1 MTDDEQP
8 EEGAVAFFTK
18 DHRACDARWA
28 AVEAAVAGHDTAA
41 AATAWQEFDRLM
53 RRHFEMEEQ
62 VLFPAFEHATGMT
75 AGPTMVMR
83 MEHQQMRGLLGQMGG
98 SATSGDWEAVVDQ
111 GDTLLMLIQQH
122 NAKEEAIVY
131 PMADQHLAATWGDVA
146 SRLRKF

>member
-1 MTDDEQP
+1 MTADEQP

-18 DHRACDARWA
+18 DHRTCDARWA
-28 AVEAAVAGHDTAA
+28 AVEAAVEAHDPAGASA
-41 AATAWQEFDRLM
+41 AWQDFDRLI

-62 VLFPAFEHATGMT
+62 VLFPAFEHVTGMT

-83 MEHQQMRGLLGQMGG
+83 MEHQQVRGLLGQMGA
-98 SATSGDWEAVVDQ
+98 SATGGDWHAVLDQ

>member
-1 MTDDEQP
+1 MTDDEKP

-28 AVEAAVAGHDTAA
+28 AVESAVAGKDVAGAAVAWED
-41 AATAWQEFDRLM
+41 FDRMM
-53 RRHFEMEEQ
+53 RRHFDMEEK
-62 VLFPAFEHATGMT
+62 VLFPAFEHVTGMT

-83 MEHQQMRGLLGQMGG
+83 MEHQQMRGLLDQIGASARG
-98 SATSGDWEAVVDQ
+98 SDWEAVLDQ